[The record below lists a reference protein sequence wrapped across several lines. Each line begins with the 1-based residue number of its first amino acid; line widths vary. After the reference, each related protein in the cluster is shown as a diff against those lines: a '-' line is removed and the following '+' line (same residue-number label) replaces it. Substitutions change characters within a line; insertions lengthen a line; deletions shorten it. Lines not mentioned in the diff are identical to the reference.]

1 MIFGQVLDPK
11 VLSTGLPPRSSSCV
25 LQLSYF
31 ILYFQGIFNMKST
44 LLWIAASCA
53 LRRVSGHA
61 TFQDLW
67 VNGVDEIGILFLVL
81 MASY

>member
-1 MIFGQVLDPK
+1 
-11 VLSTGLPPRSSSCV
+11 
-25 LQLSYF
+25 
-31 ILYFQGIFNMKST
+31 MKST
-44 LLWIAASCA
+44 LLWIAASFA